1 MNRLTRTAA
10 LAAALMATCL
20 LAPGTTAHAAS
31 GDWLSLTVTRPGTT
45 GGGTRAALLLC
56 DPPQGH
62 PKAAEACAELAAADG
77 DFSRLGDSDALCPLI
92 YAPVRAR
99 AHGRWNGRQIDH
111 ERTYGNACELRA
123 ETGDVFALEG

>member
-31 GDWLSLTVTRPGTT
+31 GDWLSLTLTRPGTT
-45 GGGTRAALLLC
+45 GGDTRTALLLC

-62 PKAAEACAELAAADG
+62 PKAAEACAELAAAEG
-77 DFSRLGDSDALCPLI
+77 DFSRLGDKDTLCTLI

-99 AHGRWNGRQIDH
+99 AHGRWHGRQVAYD
-111 ERTYGNACELRA
+111 RTLGNACELRA